1 MHDYTSRRDRY
12 IFSQFSFAGSD
23 NFSFLGP
30 KGKAGLLWDYGVY
43 AVTTTFAGATTTPM
57 MSVGTAADADHY
69 GDDFDFGALVA
80 DTSGGKSIRTTYAPT
95 DAGFATYMLITDLP
109 ANTAVYG
116 VLIAA
121 TGGGAAGVAT
131 AFVDVIWDL

>member
-1 MHDYTSRRDRY
+1 MHDYAARRERY
-12 IFSQFSFAGSD
+12 NHSQFNFAGSD
-23 NFSFLGP
+23 NFTFKGP
-30 KGKAGLLWDYGVY
+30 LGKAGLLWDYGVY

-69 GDDFDFGALVA
+69 GDDFDFGALAA
-80 DTSGGKSIRTTYAPT
+80 DTVGSKSIRTTYAPT
-95 DAGFATYMLITDLP
+95 DSGFATYMLITDLP
-109 ANTAVYG
+109 KDTAVYG